1 MSDHSMRLKTA
12 VRARSLAEEGIALS
26 MGTTAVV
33 VRGARAEALWHA
45 LEPTLRSGF
54 TRRTLTE
61 RFPAKGRAFLEGVLD
76 QLEEH
81 AFLREVE
88 EEHELSGSELVAY
101 PHLES
106 LTARPYA
113 ALRALAESTVRVRSS
128 CALLEAEVRRALGR
142 AGFREVHADT
152 ESGPGALLTTRL
164 CVPGHKEALHLV
176 ASGRGIWV
184 SGPRNTSA
192 DPELSQRVRTWF
204 EGLDDTGSD
213 GTVEEAGLSLTRSL
227 VAAQLSLALVAQV
240 ARSVEET
247 DPPRDPEFMVT
258 TDELVSEPHP
268 FVVLPALDPRVPEP
282 LPREAAPPE
291 EVTERLDSVAPLWD
305 RVFGP
310 VGEPRPDD
318 LEQLPVGA
326 ARVDRSS
333 LFGAGATT
341 ATARV
346 DALLTALH
354 AVARSAGSE
363 SEALGLGLTPS
374 AAVGEA
380 VGNLVTED
388 HDRWRDTDPSEPMS
402 ASARRLWAALTLRF
416 GVDARL
422 LHQKSDDLG
431 LWRVTVLGPDGAPM
445 GASAAPETDAAAHEA
460 LLRAVARVQLGRG
473 TDPPSFVDT
482 VSLPV
487 TTTRTGPVTASLE
500 RWAHETGLVRV
511 YAPGGAGSWAARG
524 VYAVVASWT

>member
-1 MSDHSMRLKTA
+1 MRLKTA

-26 MGTTAVV
+26 MGATAVV
-33 VRGARAEALWHA
+33 VRGARAEALWRA

-54 TRRTLTE
+54 TRQALTE

-113 ALRALAESTVRVRSS
+113 ALRALAESTVRVWSS
-128 CALLEAEVRRALGR
+128 CALLEAEVRRSLGR

-152 ESGPGALLTTRL
+152 ESGSGALLTTRL

-176 ASGRGIWV
+176 ASGHGIWV
-184 SGPRNTSA
+184 TGPRDTSV
-192 DPELSQRVRTWF
+192 DPELAQRVRAWF
-204 EGLDDTGSD
+204 EGLDDAGSA
-213 GTVEEAGLSLTRSL
+213 GTAEEAGLTLTRSL

-268 FVVLPALDPRVPEP
+268 FVALPALDPRVPEP

-291 EVTERLDSVAPLWD
+291 EVTEQLDSVAHLWD

-318 LEQLPVGA
+318 LEQLPVGL

-341 ATARV
+341 ATARA

-354 AVARSAGSE
+354 AVARSAGPGSD
-363 SEALGLGLTPS
+363 SNALGLGLTPS

-380 VGNLVTED
+380 VGNLVTGV
-388 HDRWRDTDPSEPMS
+388 HDWRDADAPEPMS
-402 ASARRLWAALTLRF
+402 APTRRLWAALTLRF

-422 LHQKSDDLG
+422 LHQESDGLG
-431 LWRVTVLGPDGAPM
+431 LWRVTVLGPDGALM
-445 GASAAPETDAAAHEA
+445 GASAAPEVDAAAHEA
-460 LLRAVARVQLGRG
+460 LLRAVARVQLDRG
-473 TDPPSFVDT
+473 TDSSPPVDPG
-482 VSLPV
+482 SLPL

-511 YAPGGAGSWAARG
+511 YAPGGAGAWAARG